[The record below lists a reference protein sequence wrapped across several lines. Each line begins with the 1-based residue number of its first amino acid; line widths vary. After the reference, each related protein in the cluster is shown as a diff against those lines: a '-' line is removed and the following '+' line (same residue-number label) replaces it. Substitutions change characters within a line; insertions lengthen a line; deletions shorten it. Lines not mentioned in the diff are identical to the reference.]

1 MNALKNKE
9 ALVTEHCKCG
19 WVDGE
24 GYRFGEESLGKRF
37 CNSCINKHLGIMS
50 RDCIFRFFNE

>member
-1 MNALKNKE
+1 M
-9 ALVTEHCKCG
+9 TEHCKCG

-24 GYRFGEESLGKRF
+24 GYRFGEESLGKCF

>member
-9 ALVTEHCKCG
+9 AFGDRTLQM
-19 WVDGE
+19 WMDGE

-50 RDCIFRFFNE
+50 RDCISRFFNE